1 MDLVAAPSIKVIVTM
16 MHKSKDGTPKIRT
29 KCELP
34 LTGKECINMI
44 ITEMVGSRQH
54 F

>member
-1 MDLVAAPSIKVIVTM
+1 MDLVSAPSIKVIVTM
-16 MHKSKDGTPKIRT
+16 MHQSKDGAPKIRN

-44 ITEMVGSRQH
+44 ITEKVQSK
-54 F
+54 